1 MTVKHLIRLSRNIR
15 DAIYFIFQ
23 LLFFMKK
30 YEIVTVMDAN
40 FSATD
45 IKTANAEVEKRL
57 GKSVLD
63 TDEIG
68 LMPTMY
74 PIAGQ
79 DQAYYVSY
87 YVEMEWDF
95 TELKNDLK
103 LIKWLERFTFFAL
116 WANEKFLKMWEL
128 TKKWEDM
135 QPEEEPVVEE
145 EEEQEEEQKEEQE
158 EQEL

>member
-1 MTVKHLIRLSRNIR
+1 
-15 DAIYFIFQ
+15 
-23 LLFFMKK
+23 MKK
-30 YEIVTVMDAN
+30 YELVTVMDAN

-45 IKTANAEVEKRL
+45 IKTANEAVQKRL

-63 TDEIG
+63 IDDIG

-87 YVEMEWDF
+87 CVELEWDL
-95 TELKNDLK
+95 TELKSDLT
-103 LIKWLERFTFFAL
+103 LIKWVERFTLFGL

-128 TKKWEDM
+128 SKRWDDM
-135 QPEEEPVVEE
+135 QPEEEPEPVEE
-145 EEEQEEEQKEEQE
+145 EEQQE